1 MNKLGVLSSVLVLAL
16 AAFPALADKY
26 SSPAEAKALLE
37 KVVTDMKA
45 NQAGTVEKINK
56 GEYKKDDLYPFCGG
70 PDGKYTAQGANAS
83 MVGQSLKDL
92 KDKAGKA
99 VGEEFYKEAQP
110 GKFAEVSYMWPRPG
124 ETEPVQKVSYVTK
137 IGDQVCGVGYYKQ
150 S

>member
-1 MNKLGVLSSVLVLAL
+1 VTKFRVLGFGLALAL
-16 AAFPALADKY
+16 AASPALADKY
-26 SSPAEAKALLE
+26 GSPAEAKALLE
-37 KVVTDMKA
+37 KVAAEMKA
-45 NQAGTVEKINK
+45 NQAGTLEKINK

-70 PDGKYTAQGANAS
+70 PDGKYSAQGANAS

-99 VGEEFYKEAQP
+99 IGEEFYKEAQA
-110 GKFAEVSYMWPRPG
+110 GKLAEVSYMWPRPG

-137 IGDQVCGVGYYKQ
+137 IGDQICGVGYYKQ

>member
-1 MNKLGVLSSVLVLAL
+1 MNRFPVLSFALTLAL
-16 AAFPALADKY
+16 AAFPALAQKFG
-26 SSPAEAKALLE
+26 SPDEAKDMLE
-37 KVVTDMKA
+37 KVVSAMKA
-45 NQAGTVEKINK
+45 NQPDTLQKINK
-56 GEYKKDDLYPFCGG
+56 GEYTKDDLYPFCGG

-110 GKFAEVSYMWPRPG
+110 GKVSEVNYMWPRPG
-124 ETEPVQKVSYVTK
+124 GTEPVQKVSYVTK
-137 IGDQVCGVGYYKQ
+137 IGDQICGVGYYKQ